1 MTNMEMVERYES
13 VIDYNEHYKT
23 NQRFFDVQNE
33 PLTVFLP

>member
-1 MTNMEMVERYES
+1 